1 MAHELRMG
9 NDGIL
14 RVAFIGDMGKDDVEA
29 YIRDLAPFRA
39 TATKEKPLTMIIDTS
54 QQGKA
59 SSAARKAFVELANEP
74 RIGRLALIGVN
85 RYVRVLVG
93 FLARAAG
100 RENFRFFDSEEEAV
114 AWLKNEQWN

>member
-39 TATKEKPLTMIIDTS
+39 TATEAEPLIFIIDTS
-54 QQGKA
+54 RLGKA
-59 SSAARKAFVELANEP
+59 SSAARRIFAELAREP
-74 RIGRLALIGVN
+74 RIGRSALIGVN
-85 RYVRVLVG
+85 RYVRVLAG
-93 FLARAAG
+93 FLGKATG
-100 RENFRFFDSEEEAV
+100 RGNFRFFDSEEEAV